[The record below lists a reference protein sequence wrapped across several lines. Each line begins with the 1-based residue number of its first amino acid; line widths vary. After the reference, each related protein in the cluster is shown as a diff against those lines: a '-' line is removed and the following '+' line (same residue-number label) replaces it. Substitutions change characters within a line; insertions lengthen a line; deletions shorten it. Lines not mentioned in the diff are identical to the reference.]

1 MWPMLRWR
9 PPCRHC
15 LRRRVGTRRCRG
27 LCWACS
33 RDPAVRGLYR
43 PTVAVGSAAT
53 GRLVPPDEPT
63 DAAPGTEAKV
73 AVMRARLEAGRSAF
87 HERDAGAWEGI
98 NRLLAKLERGL
109 DAA

>member
-1 MWPMLRWR
+1 MWPLMHYR

-43 PTVAVGSAAT
+43 PAVRPGSAAG
-53 GRLVPPDEPT
+53 GRRVPPDEPT
-63 DAAPGTEAKV
+63 DAAPGTAAKV
-73 AVMRARLEAGRSAF
+73 EVMRARLEAGRSAF
-87 HERDAGAWEGI
+87 HPRDRGAWHGLLG
-98 NRLLAKLERGL
+98 LLARIERGA